1 MMTREYEN
9 LSYQHQIVKINNKG
23 RMSSF
28 KNEIF
33 MTRKPKLY
41 CLILVPYNS

>member
-1 MMTREYEN
+1 MMIREYEN

-28 KNEIF
+28 KYDQK
-33 MTRKPKLY
+33 T
-41 CLILVPYNS
+41 